1 MGAISANLRMWPS
14 GWATAFRAVQPGSIP
29 GIRSN
34 SGVSEHLAP
43 MISRGNGGRYVL
55 DPKGSGAAG
64 ALGGVRTTSAIGHSR
79 IGSMPRWRNWQT
91 RRLQKSVFLGVRP
104 SPGAPRLSQ
113 ISEEGPTYLCG
124 KPHGDKGAHAP
135 VSALLRD
142 FLAAVAQQVVADAL

>member
-1 MGAISANLRMWPS
+1 MCWIRKALVQ
-14 GWATAFRAVQPGSIP
+14 RAHWV
-29 GIRSN
+29 
-34 SGVSEHLAP
+34 VYAP
-43 MISRGNGGRYVL
+43 L
-55 DPKGSGAAG
+55 P
-64 ALGGVRTTSAIGHSR
+64 AIGHSR